1 MSHNTKSTGVPANR
15 EHSLA
20 DLCAFSRYPTTAILP
35 RTRESRVASRNV
47 AVFSPDYNEETVMG
61 RWLAHLAVFI
71 LVLAGL
77 KFFFG
82 WNISI
87 IGSVV
92 LTLIF
97 GVIFALMDRR

>member
-1 MSHNTKSTGVPANR
+1 M
-15 EHSLA
+15 
-20 DLCAFSRYPTTAILP
+20 
-35 RTRESRVASRNV
+35 
-47 AVFSPDYNEETVMG
+47 MG
-61 RWLAHLAVFI
+61 RWLAHLAVFV

-92 LTLIF
+92 LTIIF
-97 GVIFALMDRR
+97 GVIFSLMDRR

>member
-1 MSHNTKSTGVPANR
+1 M
-15 EHSLA
+15 L
-20 DLCAFSRYPTTAILP
+20 
-35 RTRESRVASRNV
+35 
-47 AVFSPDYNEETVMG
+47 
-61 RWLAHLAVFI
+61 RWLSHLAVFV

-92 LTLIF
+92 FTLIF
-97 GVIFALMDRR
+97 GVIFAIIAQRRRLDAGACNNQA

>member
-1 MSHNTKSTGVPANR
+1 
-15 EHSLA
+15 
-20 DLCAFSRYPTTAILP
+20 
-35 RTRESRVASRNV
+35 
-47 AVFSPDYNEETVMG
+47 MG

-92 LTLIF
+92 FTIIF

>member
-1 MSHNTKSTGVPANR
+1 MSSTLKGMFVR
-15 EHSLA
+15 S
-20 DLCAFSRYPTTAILP
+20 
-35 RTRESRVASRNV
+35 
-47 AVFSPDYNEETVMG
+47 
-61 RWLAHLAVFI
+61 WLGSLAVFV

-92 LTLIF
+92 LTIILSL
-97 GVIFALMDRR
+97 VFALFNRR